1 MLRIVPVSNN
11 PYYSFCI
18 DGIKTDGKRKRIFC
32 RTEKEAKA
40 ELKRIDAQLR
50 SEGEAGLDVSD
61 ATRVLGKEASE
72 LLEPYGKNILDAA
85 RFYTA
90 HLRSLADSVQV
101 SQLVDEYQE
110 AKRKAN
116 FSQSYLHDIRQ
127 RLSRFIEVFG
137 LRSVRTLKAGEIE
150 EWLHGLGLGPVSV
163 NNYRAVVRAFLAY
176 AVKRGYIDTNPV
188 ASIDKIRVGNDPPE
202 IFTPV
207 QLATVLAAAPV
218 DLLPALAIGAFA
230 GLRASEVLRLDW
242 SAVDLRRGYIHVAA
256 RKSKSA
262 RRRLVKILPN
272 LAAWLAPYANAK
284 GKVLHRQKR
293 AYHDAVAGLV
303 GTIGLE
309 WPQNGLRHSFASYH
323 LAKFE
328 DAAQLMLQLGH
339 TTTRLIF
346 EAYRELVTPEAAEL
360 YWSIMPAGVPA
371 NVVSIAAAQ

>member
-11 PYYSFCI
+11 PYYSFCV

-50 SEGEAGLDVSD
+50 REGEAGLDVSD

-72 LLEPYGKNILDAA
+72 LLAPYGKNILDAA
-85 RFYTA
+85 RFYAA
-90 HLRSLADSVQV
+90 HLQSLADSVMV

-116 FSQSYLHDIRQ
+116 FSQPYLHDIRQ
-127 RLSRFIEVFG
+127 RLGRFNELFG
-137 LRSVRTLKAGEIE
+137 LRSIRTLKAGEIE

-207 QLATVLAAAPV
+207 QLASVLAAAPA

-230 GLRASEVLRLDW
+230 GLRASEVLRLEW
-242 SAVDLRRGYIHVAA
+242 SEIDLLRGVISVAA

-272 LAAWLAPYANAK
+272 LAAWLAPYANAQ
-284 GKVLHRQKR
+284 GKVFPGQKR
-293 AYHDAVAGLV
+293 VYHNAIAELVARLGFD
-303 GTIGLE
+303 

-328 DAAQLMLQLGH
+328 NAAQLMLALWH

-346 EAYRELVTPEAAEL
+346 EAYRELVTPESAEL
-360 YWSIMPAGVPA
+360 YWSIMPVGVPA
-371 NVVSIAAAQ
+371 NVVSIRAAQ

>member
-11 PYYSFCI
+11 PYYSFCV

-40 ELKRIDAQLR
+40 ELKRIDARLR

-61 ATRVLGKEASE
+61 ATRVLGKEASD

-85 RFYTA
+85 RFYAA
-90 HLRSLADSVQV
+90 HLQSLADSFQV
-101 SQLVDEYQE
+101 SQLVDEYRE

-116 FSQSYLHDIRQ
+116 FSQSYLDDIRQ
-127 RLSRFIEVFG
+127 RLSRFNEVFG
-137 LRSVRTLKAGEIE
+137 LSSVRTLKAGEIE

-163 NNYRAVVRAFLAY
+163 NNYRAVIRAFLAY
-176 AVKRGYIDTNPV
+176 AVKRGYIDTNPI
-188 ASIDKIRVGNDPPE
+188 ASIDKIRVGDDPPE
-202 IFTPV
+202 IFTPA
-207 QLATVLAAAPV
+207 QLAKVLAAASAN
-218 DLLPALAIGAFA
+218 LLPAIAIGAFA
-230 GLRASEVLRLDW
+230 GLRASEVLRLEW

-272 LAAWLAPYANAK
+272 LAAWLAPYATAE
-284 GKVLHRQKR
+284 GKVFHAQKR
-293 AYHDAVAGLV
+293 AYHDEIAGLV
-303 GTIGLE
+303 ETLGLE

-371 NVVSIAAAQ
+371 NVVPIGAIQ